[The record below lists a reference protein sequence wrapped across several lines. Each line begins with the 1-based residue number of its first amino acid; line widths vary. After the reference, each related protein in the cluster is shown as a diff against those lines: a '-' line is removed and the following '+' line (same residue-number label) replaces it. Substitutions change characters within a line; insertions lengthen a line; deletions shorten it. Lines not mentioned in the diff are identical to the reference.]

1 VKYLKTYNESTLH
14 NHSKYKDVVK
24 LDDSIISDIQDI
36 FVDVIDDGFQVI
48 TDKSLFD
55 ERKGKPTTKDDKI
68 WQIDIDHDERQY
80 FRLDELTEPLDR
92 VIDYLNSIGKNVFE
106 LIVYSPWC
114 SNVEIERQE
123 DGYTFKDKNKC
134 NPEYT
139 NKLMYCIVRFEG

>member
-1 VKYLKTYNESTLH
+1 MKYLKTYNESTLH

-36 FVDVIDDGFQVI
+36 FVDAIDDGFQVI
-48 TDKSLFD
+48 TNKSLFALNKLVG
-55 ERKGKPTTKDDKI
+55 EDDKV

>member
-1 VKYLKTYNESTLH
+1 MKYLKTYNESTLH

-36 FVDVIDDGFQVI
+36 FVDAIDDGFQVA
-48 TDKSLFD
+48 TNKSLFALNKLVG
-55 ERKGKPTTKDDKI
+55 EDDKV

>member
-1 VKYLKTYNESTLH
+1 MKYLKTYNEATLH
-14 NHSKYKDVVK
+14 SHSKYKDVVK

-48 TDKSLFD
+48 TNKSLFALNKLVG
-55 ERKGKPTTKDDKI
+55 EDDKV
-68 WQIDIDHDERQY
+68 WQIDIYHDERQY

-139 NKLMYCIVRFEG
+139 NKLMYCVVRFEG